1 MNSAYSSTLG
11 SCLVDVAVKEGF
23 AGERPDHHM
32 KKTRVENPRVACGSC
47 RMFDGTTWC
56 RHWNFH
62 TTAESPPCRFYRQA
76 AISRPS
82 T

>member
-1 MNSAYSSTLG
+1 
-11 SCLVDVAVKEGF
+11 
-23 AGERPDHHM
+23 
-32 KKTRVENPRVACGSC
+32 
-47 RMFDGTTWC
+47 MFDGTAWC

-76 AISRPS
+76 ATIRS

>member
-1 MNSAYSSTLG
+1 M
-11 SCLVDVAVKEGF
+11 KEGF
-23 AGERPDHHM
+23 AGERSEHHM

-62 TTAESPPCRFYRQA
+62 TTAESPQCRFYRQA
-76 AISRPS
+76 AISTS